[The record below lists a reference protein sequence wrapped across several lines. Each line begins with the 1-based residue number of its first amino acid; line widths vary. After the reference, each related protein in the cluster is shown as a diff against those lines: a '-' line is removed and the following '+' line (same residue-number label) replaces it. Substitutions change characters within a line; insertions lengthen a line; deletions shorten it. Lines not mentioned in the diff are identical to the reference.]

1 MDPILAAVLDQAFFQ
16 LLWQKDRPLLAFVVN
31 GNISPFQCLPC
42 DKPVFTDPDAGTAD
56 CLDHQEQ
63 TAAGFRLCRQSQPV
77 VLFFCQ
83 FLVLFAERASLYF
96 KQLYLAVLFL
106 NKIQKTVH

>member
-31 GNISPFQCLPC
+31 GNISPFQCFPC

-77 VLFFCQ
+77 VLFFWIKSKKR
-83 FLVLFAERASLYF
+83 FTDTSILLALVVLYPSMIAC
-96 KQLYLAVLFL
+96 L
-106 NKIQKTVH
+106 